1 MTRFSLIFLCLG
13 TAVLAGCTSLLG
25 NDNANKLGGPSQ
37 VTVPVGNNLAMPP
50 DLQLATPGSAP
61 GYQPEATED
70 LAPAA
75 APKKKMAALA
85 KPKAGS
91 SSIYGDDGATA
102 AAPAQQDVFDQYG
115 ISKTKPD
122 GTPKTQVEL
131 SAELKAA
138 VLLKKKQKNPS
149 YGTVGNIGNIFSED
163 Q

>member
-1 MTRFSLIFLCLG
+1 MTRHFAFTLVFAPLL
-13 TAVLAGCTSLLG
+13 LAGCTSLLG
-25 NDNANKLGGPSQ
+25 GGGNPAKLGGPSQ

-61 GYQPEATED
+61 GYQAETLPDDGQIE
-70 LAPAA
+70 P
-75 APKKKMAALA
+75 PKKKTAALA
-85 KPKAGS
+85 KPKAS
-91 SSIYGDDGATA
+91 SNSVYGDGATTD
-102 AAPAQQDVFDQYG
+102 APQDVFDQYG

-149 YGTVGNIGNIFSED
+149 YGTIGNISNIFND